1 MTGKTKKIEGVSLF
15 SVTPIGADGGIDF
28 GRWKQHVDE
37 AIAAG
42 IHNLTLF
49 GSTGS
54 NGFITEQE
62 KMKSLTTMVEHVAG
76 RIPIMFGIGSLTTD
90 ESARLATFASEN
102 GADAVLVV
110 PITYWK
116 PTEDELLAHY
126 EAIAAASK
134 IPVWAYNNPS
144 LAGVDLTPS
153 FMVKL
158 SKLAPNLVG
167 MKDSSGDL
175 TRVFRVPA
183 LTDGKVMVGLGQ
195 DVIPVE
201 PMLGPAPGW
210 FTGLAN
216 FCPSQCVE
224 LWNAAKSGDAD
235 KTYKLARKLF
245 DVSEIGGRYGIV
257 RVAHTALEI
266 MGKPAGGPRAPLR
279 SLQGPAREELNTALA
294 ALGLV

>member
-1 MTGKTKKIEGVSLF
+1 MTGKTKIIEGVSLF
-15 SVTPIGADGGIDF
+15 SVTPIGPDGGIDF
-28 GRWKQHVDE
+28 ARWKKHVDG

-42 IHNLTLF
+42 IHNVTLF

-62 KMKSLTTMVEHVAG
+62 KMKSLTTMVEHIAG
-76 RIPIMFGIGSLTTD
+76 RVPVMFGIGSLTTD
-90 ESARLATFASEN
+90 ESKRLATFASEN

-116 PTEDELLAHY
+116 PTEQELLAHY
-126 EAIAAASK
+126 EAIAAESK

-144 LAGVDLTPS
+144 LAGVDLTPA

-183 LTDGKVMVGLGQ
+183 LTGGKVMVGLGQ

-201 PMLGPAPGW
+201 PLLGAAPGW

-216 FCPSQCVE
+216 FCPKECVA
-224 LWNAAKSGDAD
+224 LWNAAKSGDAG
-235 KTYKLARKLF
+235 KTYELARKLF
-245 DVSEIGGRYGIV
+245 DLSEIGSRYGIV
-257 RVAHTALEI
+257 RVAHTALEL
-266 MGKPAGGPRAPLR
+266 MGQSAGGPRAPLR
-279 SLQGPAREELNTALA
+279 TLEGPPRDELKAALA
-294 ALGLV
+294 AIGLV